1 MKQQKG
7 EMMHTPEHEKGKG
20 FWIQEHEKE
29 FSDNKGMQ
37 YRRMYKCIR
46 CGAKVK
52 EKTNFCPHCG
62 RRNIE
67 GNAEGIVINREET
80 ARQIQNMMDI
90 DGFRDGDT
98 ISRRA
103 AVAIIRSQPPEG
115 VAGIPISFID
125 ELIKEH
131 PGQESAMYSR
141 LKRRYEGYRRAENI
155 HESLK
160 G

>member
-7 EMMHTPEHEKGKG
+7 EMMHTPEQEKGKG
-20 FWIQEHEKE
+20 FWIPEAEKE
-29 FSDNKGMQ
+29 FTEKGVH
-37 YRRMYKCIR
+37 YKRMYKCIR
-46 CGAKVK
+46 CGKTVK

-80 ARQIQNMMDI
+80 ARQIQTMMDI
-90 DGFRDGDT
+90 DGFRDGDA

-125 ELIKEH
+125 QLIREN

-141 LKRRYEGYRRAENI
+141 LKRKYEGYRRAESI
-155 HESLK
+155 HGSL
-160 G
+160 

>member
-1 MKQQKG
+1 
-7 EMMHTPEHEKGKG
+7 MHTPEHENGEG
-20 FWIQEHEKE
+20 FWIPEYEKE
-29 FSDNKGMQ
+29 FEDNKGVQ
-37 YRRMYKCIR
+37 YRRMYKRIR

-80 ARQIQNMMDI
+80 ARKIQTMMDI
-90 DGFRDGDT
+90 DGFRDGDAV
-98 ISRRA
+98 SRRA

-115 VAGIPISFID
+115 MAGIPISFID
-125 ELIKEH
+125 QLIREN

>member
-7 EMMHTPEHEKGKG
+7 EMMHTPEQEKGKG
-20 FWIQEHEKE
+20 FWIPEAEKE
-29 FSDNKGMQ
+29 FTEKGVH
-37 YRRMYKCIR
+37 YKRIYKCIR
-46 CGAKVK
+46 CGKTVK

-90 DGFRDGDT
+90 DGFQDGDA

-125 ELIKEH
+125 RLIKEN

-141 LKRRYEGYRRAENI
+141 LKRKYEGYRRAESI
-155 HESLK
+155 HGSL
-160 G
+160 

>member
-1 MKQQKG
+1 
-7 EMMHTPEHEKGKG
+7 MMHTPEQEKGKG
-20 FWIQEHEKE
+20 FWIPEAEKE
-29 FSDNKGMQ
+29 FTEKGVH

-67 GNAEGIVINREET
+67 GNASEIVINREET
-80 ARQIQNMMDI
+80 AQQIQAMMDI
-90 DGFRDGDT
+90 DGFRDGDA

>member
-7 EMMHTPEHEKGKG
+7 EMMHTPEQEKEKG
-20 FWIQEHEKE
+20 FWIPEAEKE
-29 FSDNKGMQ
+29 FTDKGVH

-67 GNAEGIVINREET
+67 GNAEEIVINREET

-90 DGFRDGDT
+90 DGFRDGDA

-115 VAGIPISFID
+115 MAGIPISFID
-125 ELIKEH
+125 QLIREN

-141 LKRRYEGYRRAENI
+141 LKRKYEGYRRAESI
-155 HESLK
+155 HGSL
-160 G
+160 

>member
-1 MKQQKG
+1 
-7 EMMHTPEHEKGKG
+7 MMHTPEQEKGKG
-20 FWIQEHEKE
+20 FWIPEAEKE
-29 FSDNKGMQ
+29 FTEKGVH
-37 YRRMYKCIR
+37 YKRMYKCIR
-46 CGAKVK
+46 CGKTVK

-80 ARQIQNMMDI
+80 ARQIQTMMDI
-90 DGFRDGDT
+90 DGFRDGDA

-115 VAGIPISFID
+115 MAGIPISFID
-125 ELIKEH
+125 QLIREN

-141 LKRRYEGYRRAENI
+141 LKRKYEGYRRAESI
-155 HESLK
+155 HGSL
-160 G
+160 

>member
-1 MKQQKG
+1 
-7 EMMHTPEHEKGKG
+7 MHTPELEKGKG
-20 FWIQEHEKE
+20 FWIPEAEKE
-29 FSDNKGMQ
+29 FTEKGVH
-37 YRRMYKCIR
+37 YKRMYKCIR
-46 CGAKVK
+46 CGKTVK

-80 ARQIQNMMDI
+80 ARQIQAMMDI
-90 DGFRDGDT
+90 DGFRDGDA

-115 VAGIPISFID
+115 MAGIPISFID
-125 ELIKEH
+125 QLIREN

-141 LKRRYEGYRRAENI
+141 LKRKYEGYRRAESI
-155 HESLK
+155 HGSL
-160 G
+160 